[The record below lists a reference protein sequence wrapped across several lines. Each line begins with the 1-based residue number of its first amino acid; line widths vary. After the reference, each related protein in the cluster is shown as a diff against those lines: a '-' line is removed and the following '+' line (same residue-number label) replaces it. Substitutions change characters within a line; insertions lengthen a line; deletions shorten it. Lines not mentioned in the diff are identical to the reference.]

1 MNKPK
6 RHRYPGRNNFLRFA
20 GNLATSYLQ
29 NKARGYLRNARGN
42 NKKFGFRF
50 KSRGRGSRTKTT
62 TRRRNSRS
70 NAGSVSG
77 VTSYVRLS
85 LLGRSQRFLSR
96 IQYAM
101 ATKAR
106 YEVLNKIR
114 LSGGQN
120 AQSSTWLTMFPT
132 DELLAC
138 AAQVTNTLY
147 EEGFNLY
154 IRSCKLRMQIVNVQN
169 IMTTIWI
176 YECVLR
182 RDISEG
188 GVDAINDWKEG
199 IDAEGGGSND
209 YTRPYATPFTSK
221 RFTLKWKVHKVT
233 RSLVAPGETHVHY
246 VDGIVNHKLS
256 TGRLE
261 SFGSSVAS
269 GEDGIGNLT
278 TCVVV
283 VALGGV
289 WNDQTTKSD
298 IGYSPT
304 ALDIAYTKKYDVM
317 GIVEDKK
324 IYTVQNNLATV
335 TTGQLLEEVDASPE
349 PLKTA

>member
-1 MNKPK
+1 MGKVRK
-6 RHRYPGRNNFLRFA
+6 YKYPGRSAFLRLA
-20 GNLATSYLQ
+20 GNAATSYLH
-29 NKARGYLRNARGN
+29 NKAKGYLRNARGN

-62 TRRRNSRS
+62 TRRRRGGT
-70 NAGSVSG
+70 NASSISG

-85 LLGRSQRFLSR
+85 LLGRKQRFLSR

-106 YEVLNKIR
+106 YELLNKIR

-120 AQSSTWLTMFPT
+120 QQSTTWLTMFPT

-138 AAQVTNTLY
+138 CAQVTDSLSA
-147 EEGFNLY
+147 EGFNLY

-188 GVDAINDWKEG
+188 GIDAVNDWKGG
-199 IDAEGGGSND
+199 IDLEGGSSTD
-209 YTRPYATPFTSK
+209 YTTPYATPFTSK
-221 RFTLKWKVHKVT
+221 RFCLKWKVAKVT

-246 VDGIVNHKLS
+246 VNGVVNHKLS
-256 TGRLE
+256 SGRLYTAA
-261 SFGSSVAS
+261 GSNAT
-269 GEDGIGNLT
+269 GEDGIGGLT
-278 TCVVV
+278 VCVVV

-289 WNDQTTKSD
+289 WNDQINKSD

-317 GIVEDKK
+317 GTVEDKK
-324 IYTVQNNLATV
+324 YYTVQNNLATV

-349 PLKTA
+349 PLKVA